1 MLLLMWESCFL
12 VRAIM
17 PLLVWESW
25 FLVRLRAIMLD
36 KHSAIRATTKDLSL
50 LFIPFACLLLSL
62 SIMFCFCFV
71 FLSLGGYRDALKF
84 RTDEPITF
92 DRDAFVQSRPSQS
105 MQAFLE
111 SMLQLQIFQQVSW
124 WSTPGT
130 LQFLMVFQRWGKWSA
145 IFKVLTVSE
154 ELIIQLRTME
164 TLWIGLFL
172 SNRNASDSW
181 LWGWRAR

>member
-1 MLLLMWESCFL
+1 MPLLMWKSWFL

-17 PLLVWESW
+17 P
-25 FLVRLRAIMLD
+25 D
-36 KHSAIRATTKDLSL
+36 KHSAIRATSKDLSL

-62 SIMFCFCFV
+62 SIMFCCCYF

-111 SMLQLQIFQQVSW
+111 SMLQLQIFQQVSCTCSLFMVERTW
-124 WSTPGT
+124 DPAVSDGLSKMGEVICHFQGLNSEWKINNSTEDHGNCVNWTFPVKQKCQWFLT
-130 LQFLMVFQRWGKWSA
+130 LRVTS
-145 IFKVLTVSE
+145 
-154 ELIIQLRTME
+154 
-164 TLWIGLFL
+164 
-172 SNRNASDSW
+172 
-181 LWGWRAR
+181 